1 MNQIVDKI
9 GQNFL
14 TQKRSKILPKLYL
27 EKTSKTV
34 KKLPKKCRKIAE
46 NMSKNVENL
55 RKNVRKSQK
64 NAEEMSKKRRKP
76 SKSRPKKCPKMP
88 KNMYLPKILK
98 VHQITQKYIKSSSR
112 NSPKMDSKLEQI

>member
-1 MNQIVDKI
+1 
-9 GQNFL
+9 
-14 TQKRSKILPKLYL
+14 
-27 EKTSKTV
+27 
-34 KKLPKKCRKIAE
+34 
-46 NMSKNVENL
+46 MSKNRRKYVEKR
-55 RKNVRKSQK
+55 RKPSKKSQK
-64 NAEEMSKKRRKP
+64 NAEKMSKKRRKP